1 MTAYAVGLYNMRRRD
16 WLDSY
21 RNPVT
26 ALIAR
31 HGGHYLVCA
40 STCRWEMLEGNAPS
54 ITGLTLIQFPTMG
67 HARNWHRDAEYQPFI
82 KLTQARSQLDL
93 MLVEDPAME

>member
-31 HGGHYLVCA
+31 HGGKYIVRA
-40 STCRWEMLEGNAPS
+40 STCRWEMLEGNPPS
-54 ITGLTLIQFPTMG
+54 ITGITLIQFPAMDE
-67 HARNWHRDAEYQPFI
+67 ARSWHRDAEYQPFI
-82 KLTQARSQLDL
+82 KLRQAGSQLDL
-93 MLVEDPAME
+93 MLVEDPAIE